1 VLKIKV
7 VINKLMMKLVL
18 TLFIASVCIAQRHY
32 TSQELDASQRRNS
45 DGTLKLKIIDD
56 RETFVSEYV
65 ESQLNLE
72 YSSCSMAF
80 NDVLRW
86 CIVLFGDWYG
96 NRGGNSLMY
105 YMNYLLTTK
114 IPKWVSLCIETTDL
128 N

>member
-1 VLKIKV
+1 
-7 VINKLMMKLVL
+7 MMKLVL